1 MLKSVNRKDDGER
14 RKAGETF
21 PESENDVEGEKSPN
35 TFSKCDPS
43 SFDLRVGPNY
53 PKNKCKKPSLGS
65 LMEIV
70 GVE

>member
-1 MLKSVNRKDDGER
+1 MLKSDGKDEDKM
-14 RKAGETF
+14 KAGETF
-21 PESENDVEGEKSPN
+21 PESENSMKGDKASN
-35 TFSKCDPS
+35 SWSKCDPS

-53 PKNKCKKPSLGS
+53 AKNKNKKPSLGS

>member
-1 MLKSVNRKDDGER
+1 MLKSVNGKDDGDR

-21 PESENDVEGEKSPN
+21 PESENDVKGENSPN

-53 PKNKCKKPSLGS
+53 AKNKCKKPSLGS